1 MKVTTVGLDLAKNV
15 FQIHAVDERG
25 KLVVRKQLRRDQM
38 AVFFAKLPPCLV
50 GMEARAS
57 AHHWARKLQ
66 VFGHTVRLIAPQFV
80 KPYVKTNKNDAAD
93 AEAICEA
100 VSRPSMR
107 FVAVKNVAQQALLAM
122 HRVRQGFIKS
132 RTAQANQ
139 IRGLLGEYGLVIPQG
154 IGNIAKR
161 VPLLIEDATNELP
174 GTFRVLVDRL
184 LEHLKALD
192 QQVAELEAQITAWHR
207 ESEASRRLEQIPGI
221 GPITAT
227 ALVATMG
234 EARNIVGLGVVIGLI
249 EGWSV
254 HESIYFAFVS
264 GLTIGYGDFAPKL
277 LLTRVLAILIG
288 VCGVLLTALVAAIAV
303 KALTAATDD
312 GE

>member
-1 MKVTTVGLDLAKNV
+1 M
-15 FQIHAVDERG
+15 
-25 KLVVRKQLRRDQM
+25 
-38 AVFFAKLPPCLV
+38 
-50 GMEARAS
+50 
-57 AHHWARKLQ
+57 
-66 VFGHTVRLIAPQFV
+66 
-80 KPYVKTNKNDAAD
+80 
-93 AEAICEA
+93 
-100 VSRPSMR
+100 
-107 FVAVKNVAQQALLAM
+107 
-122 HRVRQGFIKS
+122 
-132 RTAQANQ
+132 
-139 IRGLLGEYGLVIPQG
+139 
-154 IGNIAKR
+154 
-161 VPLLIEDATNELP
+161 LIEDATNELP